1 MLLQQQSAPETED
14 KTMNRQNTIRA
25 KLVTPDAFETD
36 VVKTKKINVALQ
48 GGGAHGAFGWG
59 VLDKLMEDG
68 RIEVE
73 AMSATSAGAMNATV
87 FAYGFM
93 KGGRDGARE
102 TLESFWR
109 KTSDAGKKSSP
120 LQSTPIDAWLRAFG
134 MNPEPI
140 AYRAFEMMTHMMS
153 PYEFNPLNLNPL
165 KSVLT
170 ETVDFDELRKCTSTS
185 LRLCA
190 TSVRTGKP
198 RIFKNEELSPEAVL
212 ASACLPLVFQAVE
225 VDGEH
230 YWDGGYIGNPA
241 IYPLIYDAATPDILI
256 VHINPIVR
264 EELPKRSADIMNRIN
279 EISFNSSLMREMRAI
294 AFVSK
299 LIDDDWI
306 RPEVKDRLS
315 RVLIHAI
322 RSDDVMS
329 AFSVSS
335 KFNTDWDFLTQLRDL
350 GREATALWLD
360 THFDDINTRSTVDVR
375 GEYL

>member
-1 MLLQQQSAPETED
+1 
-14 KTMNRQNTIRA
+14 MNRQNNIRA
-25 KLVTPDAFETD
+25 RVISSNAFEPQAI
-36 VVKTKKINVALQ
+36 VTKKINIALQ

-68 RIEVE
+68 RVDVE

-102 TLESFWR
+102 CLELFWR
-109 KTSDAGKKSSP
+109 RTSDAGKMSSP
-120 LQSTPIDAWLRAFG
+120 VQSTPIDAWLRAFG

-165 KSVLT
+165 KTLLT
-170 ETVDFDELRKCTSTS
+170 DTVDFDELRKSATTKI
-185 LRLCA
+185 RLCA

-198 RIFKNEELSPEAVL
+198 RIFKNEEISPEAVL

-230 YWDGGYIGNPA
+230 YWDGGFIGNPA
-241 IYPLIYDAATPDILI
+241 IYPLIYDSGSSDILI

-264 EELPKRSADIMNRIN
+264 EELPKRSADIMNRVN

-306 RPEVKDRLS
+306 RPEMKDRLS
-315 RVLIHAI
+315 HVLMHAI

-329 AFSVSS
+329 AFSVAS
-335 KFNTDWDFLTQLRDL
+335 KFNTDWDFLTHLRDL

-360 THFDDINTRSTVDVR
+360 THFDDINVRSSVDVR

>member
-1 MLLQQQSAPETED
+1 MLLQQQSAPETEG
-14 KTMNRQNTIRA
+14 KTMNRPNTIRA
-25 KLVTPDAFETD
+25 KLVTSDAFEPD

-68 RIEVE
+68 RIEVD

-109 KTSDAGKKSSP
+109 KTSDAGKMSSP

-256 VHINPIVR
+256 IHINPIVR

-306 RPEVKDRLS
+306 KPEMKDRLS

-335 KFNTDWDFLTQLRDL
+335 KFNTDWDFLTHLRDL

>member
-1 MLLQQQSAPETED
+1 MDRNST
-14 KTMNRQNTIRA
+14 NRTKMVFSGVIEPPPASR
-25 KLVTPDAFETD
+25 
-36 VVKTKKINVALQ
+36 KKINVALQ

-68 RIEVE
+68 RIDIE

-87 FAYGFM
+87 FAYGLM
-93 KGGRDGARE
+93 KGGREGARE
-102 TLESFWR
+102 ALETFWR
-109 KTSDAGKKSSP
+109 KISDAGRMSSP
-120 LQSTPIDAWLRAFG
+120 LKSTPIDAWLKAMG
-134 MNPEPI
+134 LQEPM
-140 AYRAFEMMTHMMS
+140 AYRAFEFMTHMMS

-165 KSVLT
+165 KSVLVDS
-170 ETVDFDELRKCTSTS
+170 VDFDELKKCTSTT

-190 TSVRTGKP
+190 TNVRTGKP
-198 RIFKNEELSPEAVL
+198 RIFRNDEISPEAVL
-212 ASACLPLVFQAVE
+212 ASACLPLLFQAVE

-230 YWDGGYIGNPA
+230 YWDGGFIGNPA
-241 IYPLIYDAATPDILI
+241 IYPLIYDSETRDILI

-264 EELPKRSADIMNRIN
+264 DELPKRSADIMNRVN

-299 LIDDDWI
+299 LIDDDWVK
-306 RPEVKDRLS
+306 PEMKGRLS
-315 RVLIHAI
+315 RVLMHAI

-335 KFNTDWDFLTQLRDL
+335 KFDTDWDFLTRLRDL
-350 GREATALWLD
+350 GRQATDLWLE
-360 THFDDINTRSTVDVR
+360 THFDDVNTRSTVDVA

>member
-1 MLLQQQSAPETED
+1 MLLQQQSAPGTED
-14 KTMNRQNTIRA
+14 NTMNRPNITRA
-25 KLVTPDAFETD
+25 KLVTSDAFEPD

-93 KGGRDGARE
+93 KGGREGARE
-102 TLESFWR
+102 ALESFWR
-109 KTSDAGKKSSP
+109 KTSDAGKMSSP

-256 VHINPIVR
+256 IHINPIVR

-306 RPEVKDRLS
+306 KPEMKDRLS

-335 KFNTDWDFLTQLRDL
+335 KFNTDWDFLTHLRDL

>member
-1 MLLQQQSAPETED
+1 
-14 KTMNRQNTIRA
+14 MNIHARQAAMRTHLA
-25 KLVTPDAFETD
+25 YDADATD
-36 VVKTKKINVALQ
+36 HVEVKTINLALQ

-68 RIEVE
+68 RIAIE
-73 AMSATSAGAMNATV
+73 ALSATSAGAMNATV
-87 FAYGFM
+87 YAHGFM

-102 TLESFWR
+102 ALELFWSR
-109 KTSDAGKKSSP
+109 ISAAGRVSSP
-120 LQSTPIDAWLRAFG
+120 MQSTPIDAWLRAFG
-134 MNPEPI
+134 LKEPL
-140 AYRAFEMMTHMMS
+140 AYRAFEFMTHVLS

-165 KSVLT
+165 KTVLT
-170 ETVDFDELRKCTSTS
+170 EVVDFEALRRCTSTA

-198 RIFKNEELSPEAVL
+198 RIFGNDEITPEAVL
-212 ASACLPLVFQAVE
+212 ASACLPMLFQAVE
-225 VDGEH
+225 IEGEH

-241 IYPLIYDAATPDILI
+241 IYPLIYDSTARDILI

-264 EELPKRSADIMNRIN
+264 EEVPRRSAEIMNRVN

-299 LIDDDWI
+299 LVDEEWLK
-306 RPEVKDRLS
+306 PEMRGRLN
-315 RVLIHAI
+315 RVLVHAI

-329 AFSVSS
+329 AFSVAS
-335 KFNTDWDFLTQLRDL
+335 KYNTDWEFLVYLRDL
-350 GREATALWLD
+350 GRQATELWLD
-360 THFDDINTRSTVDVR
+360 THFRDIGARSTVDIA

>member
-1 MLLQQQSAPETED
+1 
-14 KTMNRQNTIRA
+14 MNRQNTIRA
-25 KLVTPDAFETD
+25 KLISSSTFEPEA
-36 VVKTKKINVALQ
+36 VKTKKINVALQ

-68 RIEVE
+68 RIDVE

-93 KGGRDGARE
+93 KGGRDGARAM
-102 TLESFWR
+102 LEQFWR
-109 KTSDAGKKSSP
+109 RTSDAGKMSSPIKSS
-120 LQSTPIDAWLRAFG
+120 PIDAWLRAFG
-134 MNPEPI
+134 INQEPM
-140 AYRAFEMMTHMMS
+140 AYRAFEFMTHIMS
-153 PYEFNPLNLNPL
+153 PYEFNPMNLNPL
-165 KSVLT
+165 KDVLT
-170 ETVDFDELRKCTSTS
+170 ATVDFDELRTCTSTR

-190 TSVRTGKP
+190 TSVRTGKA
-198 RIFKNEELSPEAVL
+198 RIFKNDEITAEAVL
-212 ASACLPLVFQAVE
+212 ASACLPLLFQAVE

-230 YWDGGYIGNPA
+230 YWDGGFIGNPA
-241 IYPLIYDAATPDILI
+241 IYPLIYDSGTADILI

-264 EELPKRSADIMNRIN
+264 EELPKKSADIMNRVN

-306 RPEVKDRLS
+306 KPEMKDRLN

-329 AFSVSS
+329 SFSVAS
-335 KFNTDWDFLTQLRDL
+335 KFNTDWDFLTHLRDL

-360 THFDDINTRSTVDVR
+360 THFDDINTRSSVDVR

>member
-1 MLLQQQSAPETED
+1 
-14 KTMNRQNTIRA
+14 MNRHTNIRSRVISA
-25 KLVTPDAFETD
+25 GAFEPAAVT
-36 VVKTKKINVALQ
+36 TKRINVALQ

-68 RIEVE
+68 RIEVD

-87 FAYGFM
+87 FAYGYM
-93 KGGRDGARE
+93 KGGRDGARQ
-102 TLESFWR
+102 TLETFWR
-109 KTSDAGKKSSP
+109 RTSDAGKMSSP
-120 LQSTPIDAWLRAFG
+120 VKSTPIDAWLRAFG
-134 MNPEPI
+134 MQEPM
-140 AYRAFEMMTHMMS
+140 AYRAFEFMTHVMS

-165 KSVLT
+165 KTLLT
-170 ETVDFDELRKCTSTS
+170 DTVDFDELRTCTSTK

-190 TSVRTGKP
+190 TSVRTGKA
-198 RIFKNEELSPEAVL
+198 RIFKNEEISPEAVL

-241 IYPLIYDAATPDILI
+241 IYPLIYDAETPDILI

-264 EELPKRSADIMNRIN
+264 EELPRRSADIMNRIN

-299 LIDDDWI
+299 LIDDDWLK
-306 RPEVKDRLS
+306 PEMKDKLS
-315 RVLIHAI
+315 RVHVHAI

-329 AFSVSS
+329 AFSVAS
-335 KFNTDWDFLTQLRDL
+335 KFNTDWDFLTHLRDL
-350 GREATALWLD
+350 GREAAALWLD
-360 THFDDINTRSTVDVR
+360 THFNDINTRSSVDVR